1 MQTNYSMAKATYFST
16 IILILCSFS
25 LYAQTVLYSENF
37 NGASHTWTLNTTDA
51 QSTVGPNVAQN
62 VFNYW
67 IVNNIYQGGSG
78 TINCTIFG
86 LPFPGNYTFA
96 NTPTQP
102 AGITGGPT
110 SNYMH
115 ITATD
120 GPMNAGYLGPD
131 GLCVSAMN
139 HFTRMSSD
147 VNTIGYDEVSFKFWW
162 MGTGASNSFM
172 QLFYSTNQGATWT
185 QVQFATPTHFT
196 QNAQWIEET
205 VTRPEFANQATL
217 RFGFRLANGANNTAF
232 PGPSI
237 GYSIDDVSIVG
248 ASSSQPN
255 AISTGNINPL
265 SYCTGQT
272 INIPFTATG
281 NYGAGNVFTAQLSN
295 AAGSF
300 ASPVNIG
307 TLASTTSGTIIGTIP
322 PGTPSGTGYRVRVVS
337 SEPATTGEQNTSN
350 ITITDGQAQT
360 ISVTPA
366 SPVSFCV
373 GTSVTLT
380 AASGF
385 TNYVWSTGATGASIT
400 INTAGTYSVTAQS
413 SDGCG
418 TASSGPII
426 VNEINVPVASFTYQ
440 QNNDTYTIN
449 FTNTSQDGA
458 SFLWN
463 FGGGNTST
471 QENPSFTFP
480 FDGTYPVTLTVT
492 NACGTDQITIN
503 VVVEKLS
510 IFEIDPELAAVNMF
524 PNPASDIAML
534 QGETSK
540 PELYVLEIQN
550 MLGQV
555 IHRESFNVFGHWT
568 KSIDVLTWAKG
579 IYNIS
584 LSSEKARLSKK
595 LVLQ

>member
-1 MQTNYSMAKATYFST
+1 MQTIYSKIKSFLF
-16 IILILCSFS
+16 LICVVGS
-25 LYAQTVLYSENF
+25 LSLSAQTTIYSENF

-51 QSTVGPNVAQN
+51 QSTAGPNVPQN
-62 VFNYW
+62 IFNYW
-67 IVNNIYQGGSG
+67 IVNNIYQGGQG
-78 TINCTIFG
+78 TINCTVFG
-86 LPFPGNYTFA
+86 IPFPGNYTFT

-115 ITATD
+115 ITTAD
-120 GPMNAGYLGPD
+120 GPLNAGYLGPD

-147 VNTIGYDEVSFKFWW
+147 VSTTGFDEVSLKFWW

-172 QLFYSTNQGATWT
+172 QLFFSTNQGATWT
-185 QVQFATPTHFT
+185 QVQFATATHFT
-196 QNAQWIEET
+196 QNGQWIEET
-205 VTRPEFANQATL
+205 VTRPEFANQANL

-237 GYSIDDVSIVG
+237 GYSLDDIRIVG
-248 ASSSQPN
+248 SSTAQPN
-255 AISTGNINPL
+255 AINTGNISPL

-272 INIPFTATG
+272 VNIPFTATG
-281 NYGAGNVFTAQLSN
+281 NYNAGNVFTAQLSN
-295 AAGSF
+295 ATGSF
-300 ASPVNIG
+300 ASPINIG
-307 TLASTTSGTIIGTIP
+307 TLASTTSGTITGTIP
-322 PGTPSGTGYRVRVVS
+322 AGTPTGTGYRIRVIS
-337 SEPATTGEQNTSN
+337 SAPATTGEQNTSN

-360 ISVTPA
+360 IGVTPA
-366 SPVSFCV
+366 SPASFCV

-380 AASGF
+380 AAAGF
-385 TNYVWSTGATGASIT
+385 TNYVWSTGATGTSIT
-400 INTAGTYSVTAQS
+400 VNTAGTYSVTAQS

-418 TASSGPII
+418 TASSEPII
-426 VNEINVPVASFTYQ
+426 VNEINIPVASFSYQ
-440 QNNDTYTIN
+440 QNNDTYTVN

-492 NACGTDQITIN
+492 NACGTNQITIN

-510 IFEIDPELAAVNMF
+510 IIEIDPELAAVNMF
-524 PNPASDIAML
+524 PNPANAFTML
-534 QGETSK
+534 QGETTK

-550 MLGQV
+550 MLGQA
-555 IHRESFNVFGHWT
+555 ISRESFNVFGSWT
-568 KSIDVLTWAKG
+568 KTIPVTGLAKG

-584 LSSEKARLSKK
+584 ISSDKARLSKK
-595 LVLQ
+595 LILQ